1 MISLL
6 FCFDAV
12 GPVRH
17 MALDVG
23 QQLVVELRS
32 DAAFRFAGEVDGCV
46 EAAFVKI
53 GYLYLISLEMNECL
67 NRVSSFFC

>member
-1 MISLL
+1 MISLI
-6 FCFDAV
+6 FCFGAV

-17 MALDVG
+17 RALDVG

-46 EAAFVKI
+46 EAAFVKSVFLFDI
-53 GYLYLISLEMNECL
+53 VRNE
-67 NRVSSFFC
+67 